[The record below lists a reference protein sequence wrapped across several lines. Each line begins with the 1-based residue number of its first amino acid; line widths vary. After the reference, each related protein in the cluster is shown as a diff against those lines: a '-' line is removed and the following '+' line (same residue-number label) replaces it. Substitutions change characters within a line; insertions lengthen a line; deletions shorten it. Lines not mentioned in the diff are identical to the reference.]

1 MSKTDTKAESGPTS
15 RIRNRMIP
23 QFHQRP
29 VRAADSFVSDVDTE
43 RPPPRF
49 LIAHRASHSDQQGP
63 SRRREDE
70 RASAVSP
77 GKPGLTAWD
86 HSDMSTTARP

>member
-1 MSKTDTKAESGPTS
+1 MSKSDTKAESRLTPP
-15 RIRNRMIP
+15 IRNRVIP
-23 QFHQRP
+23 RFHQLSD
-29 VRAADSFVSDVDTE
+29 RAAGSFVSDVDTE

-49 LIAHRASHSDQQGP
+49 LIAHCASYSDQQGP

>member
-43 RPPPRF
+43 RPPPRSR
-49 LIAHRASHSDQQGP
+49 ITHRPSHSERQGP
-63 SRRREDE
+63 SRRRKDE
-70 RASAVSP
+70 STRSAP
-77 GKPGLTAWD
+77 ENRG
-86 HSDMSTTARP
+86 

>member
-1 MSKTDTKAESGPTS
+1 MSGLIEHQTSLYPIWTRRALRLGLGSHIAPPT
-15 RIRNRMIP
+15 
-23 QFHQRP
+23 Q
-29 VRAADSFVSDVDTE
+29 TE
-43 RPPPRF
+43 
-49 LIAHRASHSDQQGP
+49 AP